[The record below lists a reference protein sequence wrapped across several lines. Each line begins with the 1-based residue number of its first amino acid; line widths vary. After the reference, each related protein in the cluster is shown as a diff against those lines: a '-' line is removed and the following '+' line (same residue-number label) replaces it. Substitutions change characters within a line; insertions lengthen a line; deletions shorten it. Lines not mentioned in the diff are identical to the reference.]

1 MPEHAHPEG
10 LPVSRVDGNAAAGP
24 LGEILS
30 LDITTAVGTCRHCST
45 AAALSESI
53 VERDADGVIVLCRS
67 CGHTLVTYISR
78 DGRQYLEFA
87 GLLSLNT
94 ATATS

>member
-1 MPEHAHPEG
+1 MPEHPQQAN
-10 LPVSRVDGNAAAGP
+10 LPVSRFDGNAAAGP
-24 LGEILS
+24 LAEVLR

-45 AAALSESI
+45 AAALSEAI

-87 GLLSLNT
+87 GLLSLD
-94 ATATS
+94 AAAAIE

>member
-1 MPEHAHPEG
+1 MPEHAQQAN
-10 LPVSRVDGNAAAGP
+10 LPVSRFDGNAAAGP
-24 LGEILS
+24 LGEVLR

-45 AAALSESI
+45 AAALSEAI

-87 GLLSLNT
+87 GLLSLD
-94 ATATS
+94 AAAAIE

>member
-1 MPEHAHPEG
+1 MPDHGRQANA
-10 LPVSRVDGNAAAGP
+10 PVSRVDGNAAAGP
-24 LGEILS
+24 LGEILR
-30 LDITTAVGTCRHCST
+30 LDITTAIGTCRHCSAT
-45 AAALSESI
+45 AALGDAI
-53 VERDADGVIVLCRS
+53 VERDAEGVIVLCRS